1 MAYHNE
7 IKDVMNKNTVVNDE
21 CLVRAAQKGVAGAF
35 NLLLERYSI
44 KIQQTLYFYLNDSS
58 QVNDLTQEVLFKVFR
73 HLPYFKEE
81 SSFSTWLHRII
92 LNTLKNHFR
101 SISTQDVLSVE
112 YVYEDLVSTN
122 LSPEHQLINIELGEQ
137 VESALSRLSA
147 ELKSCYGMHV
157 FEGQSYDEIAKAMGC
172 PIGTVRS
179 RIFRARKLMI
189 DYVGY
194 NAHS

>member
-1 MAYHNE
+1 
-7 IKDVMNKNTVVNDE
+7 MNKKTVDDE
-21 CLVRAAQKGVAGAF
+21 CLIRAAQKGVASAF
-35 NLLLERYSI
+35 NLLLERYRA

-81 SSFSTWLHRII
+81 SSFPTWLHRII

-101 SISTQDVLSVE
+101 SICAQDSLSVE
-112 YVYEDLVSTN
+112 CIYEDLVSTN
-122 LSPEHQLINIELGEQ
+122 LSPEHQLISLELGEQ

-147 ELKSCYGMHV
+147 ELKLCYGMHV
-157 FEGQSYDEIAKAMGC
+157 FEGQSYDEIAKVMDC

-194 NAHS
+194 NLHG